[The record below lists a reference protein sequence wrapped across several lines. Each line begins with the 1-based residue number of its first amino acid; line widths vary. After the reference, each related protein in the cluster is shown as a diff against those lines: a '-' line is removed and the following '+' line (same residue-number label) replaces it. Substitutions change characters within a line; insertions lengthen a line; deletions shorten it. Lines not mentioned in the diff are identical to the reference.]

1 MKRLG
6 VVILMFAFV
15 NSIAQDTSVK
25 PQKLMKLKF
34 EWVKFKLPQD
44 FIEMEDEGF
53 FRTTASSV
61 KPEVAYRDP
70 GAQVTF
76 TINNSVNR
84 WGTNLSMLQ
93 QFQRSTILSMHKK
106 VTYVRDEIVEIKKR
120 KYLVMIFDA
129 KVDDK
134 TTPDGQKRVKKFYT
148 AMVYTVKDGHLITMV
163 LRLPNWMKEEGWVE
177 ATEEIVNSIR
187 VK

>member
-1 MKRLG
+1 MKKVG
-6 VVILMFAFV
+6 VILLMLISVQLF
-15 NSIAQDTSVK
+15 AQDESAK
-25 PQKLMKLKF
+25 PKKLKKIKT
-34 EWVKFKLPQD
+34 EWVKFKLPED
-44 FIEMEDEGF
+44 FVEMEDEGF
-53 FRTTASSV
+53 FRTTASAV
-61 KPEVAYRDP
+61 KPEIAYRDP
-70 GAQVTF
+70 SAQVSF
-76 TINNSVNR
+76 TVNNSVNR
-84 WGTNLSMLQ
+84 WGNNLVMLQ

-106 VTYVRDEIVEIKKR
+106 VEYTRDEVVEIKKR

-134 TTPDGQKRVKKFYT
+134 TTPDGQKRIKKFYT
-148 AMVYTVKDGHLITMV
+148 AMVYTVKDGHLINIV